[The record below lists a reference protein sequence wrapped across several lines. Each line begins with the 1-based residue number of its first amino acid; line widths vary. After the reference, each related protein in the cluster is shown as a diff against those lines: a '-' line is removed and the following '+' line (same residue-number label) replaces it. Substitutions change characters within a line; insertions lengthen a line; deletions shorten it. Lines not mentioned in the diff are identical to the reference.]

1 MKKVFVIT
9 EKFYPYTGA
18 TSQLVTDLAQGF
30 LSQDIDVTIVTTTRS
45 SLQKKLDYKIIA
57 VGSSMLSSTILSKI
71 TGGAHFFLKAFIWT
85 LLHLDS
91 DSQLL
96 IFSNPPFIGLLGFLL
111 KLFKRVDYTFVLQDL
126 FPRSAVVSGIL
137 PPYGLLRETAVSL
150 MKLVISHSKTTIVLS
165 ESMKKRAILE
175 YDNPSKFNVI
185 PNWPVKSNKVDEHF
199 TQSIKESWSLNDHFI
214 VMYSGNFGRLHDF
227 ITLLE
232 CARITQD
239 LPIKY
244 LFVGTGGKFN
254 QIDTYKNYYQLS
266 NVIIKPPQD
275 RESLNSILAL
285 ADISVVT
292 LLPGSE
298 DTVSPSKLYGI
309 LQNAKPILVISRQTA
324 ETALE
329 VVEANCGF
337 HISQGDIQELR
348 TLLATLLN
356 SPETVF
362 QMGQAA
368 YHLYQKRY
376 RFQTSLNAYSRVLS
390 SNY

>member
-1 MKKVFVIT
+1 MKKVFIIT

-18 TSQLVTDLAQGF
+18 TAQLVTDLAQGF
-30 LSQDIDVTIVTTTRS
+30 LSQDIHVTIITTTRS
-45 SLQKKLDYKIIA
+45 SLQQKLDYKVIS
-57 VGSSMLSSTILSKI
+57 VDSSMLSSTILSKI
-71 TGGAHFFLKAFIWT
+71 TGGAYFFVKASIWA
-85 LLHLDS
+85 LLHLGR

-137 PPYGLLRETAVSL
+137 PPYGLLREIAVSL

-165 ESMKKRAILE
+165 ESMKERAILE
-175 YDNPSKFNVI
+175 YENPFKYTVI
-185 PNWPVKSNKVDEHF
+185 SNWPVRSNKVDENF
-199 TQSIKESWSLNDHFI
+199 TQTIKESWSLNDHFI

-254 QIDTYKNYYQLS
+254 QIDTYKKYYQLS

-275 RESLNSILAL
+275 RERLNSILAL

-329 VVEANCGF
+329 VVEAKCGF

-348 TLLATLLN
+348 TLLQKLIY
-356 SPETVF
+356 SPETVS

-368 YHLYQKRY
+368 YHLYQQRY